1 MAQYNY
7 IELFLYICVYIIYL
21 YKTACLQ
28 VHKLSSMRK
37 MTTIFVHF
45 CFSRHKIYFDFHT
58 SMKGGVKDP
67 CL

>member
-7 IELFLYICVYIIYL
+7 IELFLYICVYII